1 MAHSRG
7 FDLARFTDDSRS
19 RFGRQFSSLAR
30 DGGHL
35 SEALARY
42 ATDVRHDAGHLAH
55 DLADQALHQ
64 GAVAARVLGKQAWR
78 AGKAVR
84 RDPAPTMAALVGIAC
99 LVTLVMASNARR
111 R

>member
-1 MAHSRG
+1 MARSRG
-7 FDLARFTDDSRS
+7 FDLSHFTDDAQE

-30 DGGHL
+30 DASHL
-35 SEALARY
+35 SNALSRY
-42 ATDVRHDAGHLAH
+42 GAGARHDVSHFAQ
-55 DLADQALHQ
+55 DLADGALQQ
-64 GAVAARVLGKQAWR
+64 GAVAARALGKQAWR

-99 LVTLVMASNARR
+99 LVSLVMASGARR